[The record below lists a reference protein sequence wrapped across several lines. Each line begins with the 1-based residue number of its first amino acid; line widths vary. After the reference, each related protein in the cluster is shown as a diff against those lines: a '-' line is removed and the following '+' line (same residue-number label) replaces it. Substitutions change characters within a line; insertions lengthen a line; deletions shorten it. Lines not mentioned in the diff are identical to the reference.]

1 MKRRR
6 SIEQHLRA
14 RNARRSKRPQVA
26 TLVRETLE
34 WLHIAEQ
41 REEYGDCWL
50 WTGATNAQGYP
61 IIKWPGCTC
70 ATVRRVVL
78 ALDARPAGPRQPV
91 VPTCGERACVNPA
104 HLVRSSIRQ
113 VAQRAAKAGA
123 FSTPLRAARIAAGK
137 RASNQAKLTA
147 EQARQIRESHESGPV
162 LALRYG
168 VDKSMINNI
177 KRGEAWRVYA
187 SPFAGLGARA

>member
-1 MKRRR
+1 M
-6 SIEQHLRA
+6 
-14 RNARRSKRPQVA
+14 
-26 TLVRETLE
+26 
-34 WLHIAEQ
+34 
-41 REEYGDCWL
+41 
-50 WTGATNAQGYP
+50 
-61 IIKWPGCTC
+61 
-70 ATVRRVVL
+70 RRVVL
-78 ALDARPAGPRQPV
+78 ALDGRPAGPRQPV
-91 VPTCGERACVNPA
+91 APTCGERACVNPA

-137 RASNQAKLTA
+137 RASHQAKLTA
-147 EQARQIRESHESGPV
+147 DQARQIRESLESGPV

-177 KRGEAWRVYA
+177 KRGQAWRVYG